1 MNTNF
6 PQLDSSWFFSQSF
19 WFLVLFL
26 FNFILH
32 SVLIIPL
39 LQKSV
44 FGFIKKK
51 NLLKKS
57 IESIQDSIESN
68 QIQIEE
74 INLQSKNFTL
84 DAHLKAEEKADQE
97 LLASIHQIRESTNKK
112 RQELKQSFS
121 ENKKN
126 FIKTFS
132 GSISELSDII
142 CSKMGRKDG

>member
-1 MNTNF
+1 MSTNF
-6 PQLDSSWFFSQSF
+6 PQLDSSWFFSQSL
-19 WFLVLFL
+19 WFLVFFI

-32 SVLIIPL
+32 SILIVPFL
-39 LQKSV
+39 EKSV

-51 NLLKKS
+51 NLLKKN
-57 IESIQDSIESN
+57 IKFIQDSIESN

-74 INLQSKNFTL
+74 ISLQSKNFTL
-84 DAHLKAEEKADQE
+84 DAHLKAEEKAGQE
-97 LLASIHQIRESTNKK
+97 LLKSIHKIRESTDKK

-132 GSISELSDII
+132 SSIFELSDII
-142 CSKMGRKDG
+142 CSKMEREDG